1 MNKEEAVS
9 TVEQLQRL
17 LEVIE
22 MQQELILSLL
32 EEIESLSNFKK

>member
-9 TVEQLQRL
+9 TIEQLQSAL
-17 LEVIE
+17 QVIE

-32 EEIESLSNFKK
+32 EEIESLSNSKK

>member
-9 TVEQLQRL
+9 TVEQLQRV